1 MIDEGLSYLGDA
13 EHKTTKSTEVQR
25 IPLSKTFVRGGSDED
40 LETVRLEIKP
50 NSSRLVGHRNVLDSV
65 SFPFV
70 QLTLG
75 IESFLRKQIS

>member
-40 LETVRLEIKP
+40 LETVRREIKS
-50 NSSRLVGHRNVLDSV
+50 NSGRRVGHRLVLDSV
-65 SFPFV
+65 QFPFV